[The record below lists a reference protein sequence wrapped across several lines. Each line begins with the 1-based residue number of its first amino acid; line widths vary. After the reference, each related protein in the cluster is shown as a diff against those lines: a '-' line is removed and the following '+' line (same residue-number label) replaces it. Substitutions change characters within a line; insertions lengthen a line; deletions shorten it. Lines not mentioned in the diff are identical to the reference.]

1 MKTTNLR
8 KEVKKMNTEVRDK
21 LRRPLRDLR
30 LSVTD
35 RCNFRCRYCMPE
47 EIFGSDYSF
56 LPSDKILSFDEME
69 RLVKIFVSFGVKKI
83 RITGGEP
90 LLRRNL
96 PELIERIDQIDGVED
111 IALTTNGALLKK
123 HAEALAKAG
132 LSRVSVS
139 LDSLNEERFL
149 AMNGNRGKVKSV
161 LEGIE
166 KAANVGMKVKV
177 NMVVQKGKNDQDI
190 IPMARFF
197 KEEKHTL
204 RFIEYMDVG
213 NSNGWRLDDVTSKQ
227 DILNQVNQFSPIEP
241 MAPNY
246 SGEVATRYRYID
258 SDQEIGI
265 ISSVTDS
272 FCSTCT
278 RARIS
283 AEGKLYTC
291 LFATAGTDLRKLLR
305 SGQSD
310 DAIAEIVENV
320 WSHRGDRYSDERTNQ
335 TRPRTNTKVEMSHI
349 GG

>member
-1 MKTTNLR
+1 MDH
-8 KEVKKMNTEVRDK
+8 VMRDK
-21 LRRPLRDLR
+21 LHRPLRDLR
-30 LSVTD
+30 ISVTD

-47 EIFGSDYSF
+47 EIFGPDYSF
-56 LPSDKILSFDEME
+56 LPSDKILSFDEIE
-69 RLVKIFVSFGVKKI
+69 RLAEIFVSLGVKKL

-90 LLRRNL
+90 LLRRDL
-96 PELIERIDQIDGVED
+96 AKLIERLGQIDGVED
-111 IALTTNGALLKK
+111 IALTTNGSLLKR
-123 HAEALAKAG
+123 HAADLATAG

-149 AMNGNRGKVKSV
+149 AMNGNRGKVKNV

-166 KAANVGMKVKV
+166 KAAEVGMGVKV

-197 KEEKHTL
+197 KERNHTL

-213 NSNGWRLDDVTSKQ
+213 NSNGWRLDDVISKKE
-227 DILNQVNQFSPIEP
+227 ILDQIHQFSPIEP
-241 MAPNY
+241 MKPNY
-246 SGEVATRYRYID
+246 RGEVATRYRYID

-291 LFATAGTDLRKLLR
+291 LFATDGTDLRELLR
-305 SGQSD
+305 SGKSNE
-310 DAIAEIVENV
+310 AIANSIENV
-320 WSHRGDRYSDERTNQ
+320 WNHRDDRYSDERTSM
-335 TRPRTNTKVEMSHI
+335 TPIRTNAKVEMSHI